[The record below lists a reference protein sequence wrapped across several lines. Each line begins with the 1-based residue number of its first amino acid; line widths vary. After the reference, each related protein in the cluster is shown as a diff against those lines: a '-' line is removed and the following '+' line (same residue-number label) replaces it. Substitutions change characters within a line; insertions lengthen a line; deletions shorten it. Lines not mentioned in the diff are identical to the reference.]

1 MSDYGTHPTRYGSLS
16 NNDLYAM
23 YRGSVY
29 SNLTE
34 NEKLDLLQE
43 TVNRDALERGEVG
56 APLVQFASLPNDIS
70 GKAGNGVIQVNYD
83 MAVKGQQTFEYN
95 GQTFVH
101 TMDDHNIQALNTVI
115 HENVHCFQDQVIDGT
130 ISIPDSDLTAQY
142 QANGFTTSAVLQ
154 DGSYKLGSQYLTG
167 ESPGG
172 YYMYYFQS
180 TERDAYKSAEM
191 KTDNILQG
199 LSSKYGTEPSF
210 EAYRQGVEVNGY
222 QAMEQKA
229 TQMFNNPNFEQ
240 DLNQVLQNQ
249 YFGTNVPVD
258 PNVERAVKNEMT
270 ETYQA
275 MQREQVSQN
284 NNLNTM
290 EGNNMGFDPKPVSLE
305 EYNQSL
311 RDSVNS
317 YYQHA
322 MNDPTMSQDEA
333 ISSTAQ
339 TAENYLNAVDEFQAA
354 QDAQLG
360 TGNSANG
367 NVSANNAVSNDGVSA
382 NDAVSNDG
390 VSANDAVSND
400 ESVDAGEDLDGG
412 EDCDDGMDP

>member
-23 YRGSVY
+23 YRGTVY
-29 SNLTE
+29 SNLSE
-34 NEKLDLLQE
+34 SEKLDLLQE

-56 APLVQFASLPNDIS
+56 APRVQFASLPNDIS

-83 MAVKGQQTFEYN
+83 MAVKGQQTLEYN

-130 ISIPDSDLTAQY
+130 IRIPDSDLTAQY

-167 ESPGG
+167 ETPGG

-180 TERDAYKSAEM
+180 TERDAHKSAEL
-191 KTDNILQG
+191 KTDSILQG
-199 LSSKYGTEPSF
+199 VSSKYGTEPSF
-210 EAYRQGVEVNGY
+210 EAYRQSVEANGY
-222 QAMEQKA
+222 QAMEQRA
-229 TQMFNNPNFEQ
+229 TQIFNTPNFEQ

-249 YFGTNVPVD
+249 YFGTNVPVN
-258 PNVERAVKNEMT
+258 PNVERAVKSEMT

-275 MQREQVSQN
+275 MLREQVSQN
-284 NNLNTM
+284 NSLHTM
-290 EGNNMGFDPKPVSLE
+290 EENNMGFDPKPVSLE

-311 RDSVNS
+311 RDSVNA

-322 MNDPTMSQDEA
+322 MNDPNMSQDEA

-354 QDAQLG
+354 QLG
-360 TGNSANG
+360 TGNAVDASTSVNDG
-367 NVSANNAVSNDGVSA
+367 ISNTEGVSVNDGVS
-382 NDAVSNDG
+382 NTEG
-390 VSANDAVSND
+390 VSADDGISGAED
-400 ESVDAGEDLDGG
+400 IDAGEDLDGG